1 MLVLLFL
8 ANICML
14 LGMTNWPQRTR
25 EGFVSELL
33 KKKEGETMEGME
45 NYNKGG
51 PLKWGS
57 GSTHQAAA
65 YNAGSDTTS
74 NNEYFKNRGDTM
86 TWKNDTHLQRYGSN
100 DVGEEGFSDMLVP
113 QASGSQFGTAPIGS
127 YDGLNVA
134 ASLPAVSQ
142 GWRARTPNE
151 SLAGPNVDAVG
162 PDNLFIF
169 KNNQCKPECCGS
181 TLSCDGG
188 CVCTTPAQRN
198 LINTRGGNRTQDDGF

>member
-1 MLVLLFL
+1 MYLIGMLVLLFL

-33 KKKEGETMEGME
+33 KKKEDKMMEGMD

-51 PLKWGS
+51 PLKWNGS
-57 GSTHQAAA
+57 QQVA
-65 YNAGSDTTS
+65 
-74 NNEYFKNRGDTM
+74 EYFANRGDTM
-86 TWKNDTHLQRYGSN
+86 TWKNDTHLQKYGSN

-113 QASGSQFGTAPIGS
+113 QASGNQFGTAPIGS

-134 ASLPAVSQ
+134 ANLPAVSQ
-142 GWRARTPNE
+142 GWRARKPNE
-151 SLAGPNVDAVG
+151 PLAGPNVDAVG

-169 KNNQCKPECCGS
+169 KNNQCKPECCGA